1 MRTTTRIVLG
11 ASSAPVTVAPH
22 LKPTQLHDP
31 IATFAAKPKTETSGV
46 PLLPVTEEEVTE
58 RQPPGMAELQSIFM
72 TDETLDA
79 KKVVRLVSKLPG
91 ITACTIMFSDG
102 LTLAGNFP
110 KELDGEGFSAMSPQF
125 YRRAVAFTTELNLG
139 EMQTYSVY
147 TDRVVLSFFMQEDI
161 CLSVMQT
168 GRSFLPGVREK
179 LMCVTTELS
188 RMYARAGAN

>member
-1 MRTTTRIVLG
+1 ATPEAETPVRTTTRIVLG
-11 ASSAPVTVAPH
+11 ASSAPVTVQPS
-22 LKPTQLHDP
+22 LKPPQLHDP
-31 IATFAAKPKTETSGV
+31 IATAKPKSETSSV
-46 PLLPVTEEEVTE
+46 PLTPAIESEEDVTE
-58 RQPPGMAELQSIFM
+58 RQPPGMPELQSIFM

-147 TDRVVLSFFMQEDI
+147 TDRV
-161 CLSVMQT
+161 
-168 GRSFLPGVREK
+168 
-179 LMCVTTELS
+179 
-188 RMYARAGAN
+188 